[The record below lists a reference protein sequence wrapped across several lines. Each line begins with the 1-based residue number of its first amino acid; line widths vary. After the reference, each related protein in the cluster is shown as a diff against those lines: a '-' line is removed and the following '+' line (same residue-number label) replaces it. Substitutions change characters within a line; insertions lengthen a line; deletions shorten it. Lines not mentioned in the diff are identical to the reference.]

1 MLNASFDRGQ
11 DIIICSF
18 QNKVLDQEAEFPMET
33 LIPHSMTLRPKNK
46 TQDSPRGWRFR
57 SGDLMRRLWSPSPKD
72 QFNLSIYGA
81 GMGVGQ
87 RLQPGNSESLTLSP
101 AGGRHLLWRLTL
113 DWDTKVEFGKE
124 ESVEDCVWEVPKT
137 LLPAEDGFHG
147 WDIDHAESQMGILTF
162 KTHWKRQS
170 EILWYGPLE
179 VWGQRGGAVSGMGC
193 SPHLR
198 GLAARGTQL

>member
-1 MLNASFDRGQ
+1 MEVLTEALRSNNMFLSKQGAWAS
-11 DIIICSF
+11 
-18 QNKVLDQEAEFPMET
+18 AEFPMEM
-33 LIPHSMTLRPKNK
+33 LILHSMTLRPKNK

-57 SGDLMRRLWSPSPKD
+57 SGDLVRWLWSPSPKD

-81 GMGVGQ
+81 GMQVGW
-87 RLQPGNSESLTLSP
+87 RLQPDNSESLTFSP
-101 AGGRHLLWRLTL
+101 AGGRHLLWCLTL
-113 DWDTKVEFGKE
+113 DWDIKVEFGEE
-124 ESVEDCVWEVPKT
+124 ESVEDCAWEVPKT
-137 LLPAEDGFHG
+137 LLQG
-147 WDIDHAESQMGILTF
+147 WGWLPRMRYRSCRESRMGVLTF

-179 VWGQRGGAVSGMGC
+179 TWGQRGGAVRGMGC